1 MSFVNNPNGLESA
14 IRTPEIRAQQEAAS
28 KGFGKL
34 LAVMAKKGLSYDGEA
49 YFIDSDGVAHYDN
62 TGAKVDTAPKPVR
75 GVAVTPPVAPPTARP
90 TFIAPP
96 TTQPAAITVEA
107 IVHQF
112 KVYDPVQQQILLTIL
127 NQ

>member
-34 LAVMAKKGLSYDGEA
+34 LATMAKKGLSFDGES
-49 YFIDSDGVAHYDN
+49 YFIDSNGDAHYDKF
-62 TGAKVDTAPKPVR
+62 GGKVEIKPTPAPV
-75 GVAVTPPVAPPTARP
+75 VAPTVQPVATARP

-112 KVYDPVQQQILLTIL
+112 KIYDAVQQQILLTIL